1 LDRQGSSPIKED
13 TVMQDLQ
20 RAIRERAYHLWIEGG
35 CQEGHAENH
44 WLAAQRE
51 VLGASLAEL
60 GGVTADEVLAIVAKL
75 KARASRKERRTASG
89 KQ

>member
-51 VLGASLAEL
+51 VLSASLFEL
-60 GGVTADEVLAIVAKL
+60 GGVTPDEVLAIAGKL
-75 KARASRKERRTASG
+75 KARMSRKERRTA
-89 KQ
+89 

>member
-13 TVMQDLQ
+13 TVMQDDLQ
-20 RAIRERAYHLWIEGG
+20 RAIRERAYHLWMEGG

-51 VLGASLAEL
+51 VLSASLFEL
-60 GGVTADEVLAIVAKL
+60 GGVTPDEVLAIAAKL
-75 KARASRKERRTASG
+75 KARMSRKERRTA
-89 KQ
+89 